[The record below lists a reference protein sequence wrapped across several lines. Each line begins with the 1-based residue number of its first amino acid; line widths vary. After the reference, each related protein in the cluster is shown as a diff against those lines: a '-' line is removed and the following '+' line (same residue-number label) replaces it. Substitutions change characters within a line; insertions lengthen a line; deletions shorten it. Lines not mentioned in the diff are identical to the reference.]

1 MRVPGFARL
10 YAGLLL
16 GRTGST
22 MTYVAL
28 VLFVLQRYHSP
39 QLAGATAFMA
49 ALPGIVV
56 SPVAGALLD
65 RYGRARLVT
74 LDYALAAAALG
85 SIAGLSALHQLPS
98 PVLLAIVA
106 VASLTNPLSWA
117 GARSLFPIL
126 APRHL
131 WEHANGLDSSGHVLA
146 TLLASPV
153 AGALVGLVGG
163 EWALASAAA
172 VYVAAAAIM
181 LRLPD
186 PPNKVPVSGSVLH
199 NAWLGLKY
207 MLRNPSLRGLALTLS
222 TYNLGNGVLA
232 IAVPVL
238 VLGRL
243 HSTPSVVGLLWGA
256 MGGAGLASALVAGR
270 FSSQGRERQL
280 IIGGILI
287 GTVATAMLPF
297 ANNLF
302 VVAVAITLLG
312 CSSGPTHDVARSGHA
327 RGGADHRLLRARHRP
342 HLRAGEDHLHP
353 PHPTPSPRVLLPGR
367 RSDCG
372 FDHPQ
377 AEPLRPAWPA
387 PQPRRPASAL
397 CRARRRSTRCR

>member
-39 QLAGATAFMA
+39 QLAGATACMA

-74 LDYALAAAALG
+74 LDYAIAAVALG
-85 SIAGLSALHQLPS
+85 SI
-98 PVLLAIVA
+98 
-106 VASLTNPLSWA
+106 ASLTNPLSWA

-146 TLLASPV
+146 TLLASPL

-163 EWALASAAA
+163 EWALAAAAA
-172 VYVAAAAIM
+172 VYVVAAATM
-181 LRLPD
+181 LRLYD
-186 PPNKVPVSGSVLH
+186 PPNKTPVTGSVLH

-207 MLRNPSLRGLALTLS
+207 MVRNPSLRGLALTLS
-222 TYNLGNGVLA
+222 TYNIGNGILA

-238 VLGRL
+238 VLGKL

-256 MGGAGLASALVAGR
+256 MGGAGRASALVAGR

-297 ANNLF
+297 ANNVL

-312 CSSGPTHDVARSGHA
+312 CSSGPFDIGLFT
-327 RGGADHRLLRARHRP
+327 LRQ
-342 HLRAGEDHLHP
+342 
-353 PHPTPSPRVLLPGR
+353 R
-367 RSDCG
+367 RTN
-372 FDHPQ
+372 
-377 AEPLRPAWPA
+377 PAWFGRAFAVSMALNSLGNPIG
-387 PQPRRPASAL
+387 SAL
-397 CRARRRSTRCR
+397 AGPLVAWSVNGALWTAVAACLVAAVLPLITIPARDETAVVMA